1 MNVQSALE
9 PARQLILIVDDEP
22 ALIEILRAYLDDEG
36 FAVIEAGDGQ
46 TGLDMALQN
55 HPDIVLLDLN
65 LPRLSGIE
73 VFRRI
78 RAASNVPVIMVTS
91 RIAEVDRVVG
101 LELGADDYI
110 SKPFSPREVVARVKA
125 VLRRTHASESPAQAG
140 NDVTHI
146 GPIEIDRTAHEVHR
160 RGQNIDLTPT
170 EFRVL
175 EVLASHIGR
184 VFTRE
189 QILDRVADGEVYDR
203 TLDRH
208 IANLRHKIEDE
219 PSRPRLIITVIGI
232 GYKLIE
238 SPRSNTSEIKI

>member
-125 VLRRTHASESPAQAG
+125 VLRRTRAGESPALAG

-160 RGQNIDLTPT
+160 RGQNIELTPT

-238 SPRSNTSEIKI
+238 SPRSNASELKI

>member
-1 MNVQSALE
+1 MKVQTAGE
-9 PARQLILIVDDEP
+9 HARELVLIVDDEP
-22 ALIEILRAYLDDEG
+22 ALIEILRAYFDDEG

-46 TGLDMALQN
+46 TGLDMALAS

-65 LPRLSGIE
+65 LPLLSGIE

-78 RAASNVPVIMVTS
+78 RATSNVPVIMVTS
-91 RIAEVDRVVG
+91 RTTEVDRVVG

-110 SKPFSPREVVARVKA
+110 SKPFSPREVIARVKA
-125 VLRRTHASESPAQAG
+125 VLRRTHAGEGPPRTE

-160 RGQNIDLTPT
+160 RGQNIELTPT

-175 EVLASHIGR
+175 EILASHIGR

-189 QILDRVADGEVYDR
+189 QILDRVADGKVYDR

-208 IANLRHKIEDE
+208 IANLRQKIEDE
-219 PSRPRLIITVIGI
+219 PSRPKLVITVIGI

-238 SPRSNTSEIKI
+238 SPRSNT